1 MEIITSNFGW
11 TTSNIVFEWNLND
24 QAYIID
30 HILLKISKTWY
41 SPFIDY
47 LCKVDR
53 WQRNSWMII
62 STTIASAS
70 SNYYGGGFDGNG
82 GIFLNVIENCL
93 VGFKYLYDFHWNLM
107 DDDLLGLYNE
117 KGEDDEVEMNMDEG
131 EDNNEEE
138 EDLTEYYNGLVEDY
152 KAYAIKK
159 HGNKLLTSV
168 KNWYENKISQLSFK
182 DSIKMS
188 SSSSYPYIRK
198 YAPATT
204 TAWTQK
210 QTELQAGY

>member
-1 MEIITSNFGW
+1 MDIITSNFGW

-117 KGEDDEVEMNMDEG
+117 KGVFLLASECGVFIII
-131 EDNNEEE
+131 
-138 EDLTEYYNGLVEDY
+138 LV
-152 KAYAIKK
+152 KPQNARKCK
-159 HGNKLLTSV
+159 TMSV

>member
-1 MEIITSNFGW
+1 
-11 TTSNIVFEWNLND
+11 
-24 QAYIID
+24 
-30 HILLKISKTWY
+30 
-41 SPFIDY
+41 
-47 LCKVDR
+47 
-53 WQRNSWMII
+53 MII

-117 KGEDDEVEMNMDEG
+117 KGVFLLAE
-131 EDNNEEE
+131 
-138 EDLTEYYNGLVEDY
+138 TDY
-152 KAYAIKK
+152 LIAK
-159 HGNKLLTSV
+159 SV

>member
-1 MEIITSNFGW
+1 MVSE
-11 TTSNIVFEWNLND
+11 
-24 QAYIID
+24 
-30 HILLKISKTWY
+30 
-41 SPFIDY
+41 
-47 LCKVDR
+47 
-53 WQRNSWMII
+53 
-62 STTIASAS
+62 
-70 SNYYGGGFDGNG
+70 
-82 GIFLNVIENCL
+82 
-93 VGFKYLYDFHWNLM
+93 
-107 DDDLLGLYNE
+107 
-117 KGEDDEVEMNMDEG
+117 GEDDEVEMNMDEG